1 MATELAD
8 IRAAIKTRLA
18 ANFTAIPV
26 AEPGVDVKVDGQSYF
41 AQWDVDFL
49 PAQRAALGAT
59 AGDRINGALKL
70 SVLARKDATA
80 QPGTA
85 TLEGYLDTLR
95 GIFPAGLS
103 VAAGSKTLNF
113 RVPSPGPTI
122 NIEGW
127 VGREL
132 SCPFYLF
139 TA

>member
-1 MATELAD
+1 MATEQAD
-8 IRAAIKTRLA
+8 IRAAVKTRLA

-26 AEPGVDVKVDGQSYF
+26 IEPGLDVKVDGQSYF
-41 AQWDVDFL
+41 MQWDVDFL
-49 PAQRAALGAT
+49 PSQRAALGAT

-70 SVLARKDATA
+70 MVAARKDATA

-103 VAAGSKTLNF
+103 VAAGALTLRF
-113 RVPSPGPTI
+113 RVPSSGPMLDLD
-122 NIEGW
+122 GW

-139 TA
+139 T